1 MMEEINKSS
10 NSGVQDQFPSSKN
23 ETTENLSVTAMR
35 ERNIK
40 DAMDYMKML
49 QDLTITTGQMQHTKI
64 ESDAGGAQPAM
75 LDEQLLISLKDI
87 ELKKILDKRFNDLNA
102 AEKVVL
108 TLHMIN
114 QQLTN
119 IDSVV

>member
-1 MMEEINKSS
+1 MMEEIN
-10 NSGVQDQFPSSKN
+10 NSGVQGQLPSNRS
-23 ETTENLSVTAMR
+23 ETKGDLSVTAVR
-35 ERNIK
+35 ERNIR
-40 DAMDYMKML
+40 DALDYMKVL

-75 LDEQLLISLKDI
+75 LDEHLLMSMKDI
-87 ELKKILDKRFNDLNA
+87 ELKNILDKRFNDLNA

-108 TLHMIN
+108 TLHLIN

-119 IDSVV
+119 IESIV